1 MTDKDKQQPKV
12 GAGRAAGVADETLGV
27 PEERKAEVLEDAR
40 PGSAVGGHE
49 PGKTPAT
56 ERATMDDER
65 RG

>member
-1 MTDKDKQQPKV
+1 MTDKREDHPKV
-12 GAGRAAGVADETLGV
+12 GAGRVASERDATRNV
-27 PEERKAEVLEDAR
+27 SEERKTEITEDTR

-49 PGKTPAT
+49 QGQTPAE

>member
-1 MTDKDKQQPKV
+1 MTDKRKDQPKV

-49 PGKTPAT
+49 PGKTPTA
-56 ERATMDDER
+56 EQATMDDER